1 MIFHKKFLHFE
12 CFLRRVR
19 WGVAYNSLSN
29 KSKQNKHL
37 MAMIVAQLIP
47 RLFPIPEGQG
57 SNTVIV
63 NFYKTFYCYLFVKK
77 DEK

>member
-1 MIFHKKFLHFE
+1 MNVSYVVYVEALPTIACPINL
-12 CFLRRVR
+12 
-19 WGVAYNSLSN
+19 N
-29 KSKQNKHL
+29 KTLKQNKHL